1 MRTTSKYTTNG
12 CDLTDRLKARQAA
25 WLAESSGRPSGSPHA
40 GIDSAL
46 AFASVYAVRK
56 LLDALYANVAP
67 PADASRVSAWDDS
80 DGQVSRYFRGTKRG
94 NRARVDIAGSQNSDG
109 TIAERVILVGGC
121 DIEVDAA
128 GARQIAADL
137 LAAAD
142 ELEWLA
148 GTDNNAGIS
157 PSPTNYA

>member
-1 MRTTSKYTTNG
+1 MRTTSKYTANG

-25 WLAESSGRPSGSPHA
+25 WLAESSGQRPGRPNA
-40 GIDSAL
+40 GVDGAL

-56 LLDALYANVAP
+56 LLDALYANVGP
-67 PADASRVSAWDDS
+67 PADASRISAWDDR

-94 NRARVDIAGSQNSDG
+94 TKARVDIAGSQNADG
-109 TIAERVILVGGC
+109 TVAERVILVGEG

-142 ELEWLA
+142 ELDWLA
-148 GTDNNAGIS
+148 RTENDASMS
-157 PSPTNYA
+157 PGPIN

>member
-1 MRTTSKYTTNG
+1 MSTTSRYPTNR
-12 CDLTDRLKARQAA
+12 CDLTDRLKAREAA
-25 WLAESSGRPSGSPHA
+25 WLEESRRRPAGRPHA
-40 GIDSAL
+40 GVDNAL

-56 LLDALYANVAP
+56 LLDALYANVPP

-80 DGQVSRYFRGTKRG
+80 DGQVSRYFRGTMRRNK
-94 NRARVDIAGSQNSDG
+94 ARVDIAGSQNADG
-109 TIAERVILVGGC
+109 TVAERVILVGDC

-142 ELEWLA
+142 ELDWLA
-148 GTDNNAGIS
+148 RTENDASIPPGPIN
-157 PSPTNYA
+157 